1 MIDATRIRA
10 LGCGHGN
17 RNSVVAAAEPRAFGP
32 ANLWSGL
39 HRMVVPNKADP
50 GSSTFRSART
60 HNKRA
65 AQQPGKQLATTPRPR
80 QDVPQASSSVSH
92 KVTTSRIRDGGD
104 WSGAHHGL
112 ITRQDRSHAKTGHTS
127 RRTCFAERR
136 RTRAAR
142 HARRGPLTWENIG
155 NTAAGADTE
164 HDGTATARCLV
175 VPKIIATPE
184 KSGTELFASAVR
196 GLLPSVNVHRCYLVA
211 AGMARQTG

>member
-1 MIDATRIRA
+1 MQRSREDLIRRPLRMIDATRIRA

-17 RNSVVAAAEPRAFGP
+17 RNSVVAAAEPLAFGP

-50 GSSTFRSART
+50 GSSTFRSARA

-112 ITRQDRSHAKTGHTS
+112 ITRQDGSHVKTGDGSHVKTDML
-127 RRTCFAERR
+127 RRTP
-136 RTRAAR
+136 T
-142 HARRGPLTWENIG
+142 H
-155 NTAAGADTE
+155 
-164 HDGTATARCLV
+164 
-175 VPKIIATPE
+175 
-184 KSGTELFASAVR
+184 
-196 GLLPSVNVHRCYLVA
+196 PSRPT
-211 AGMARQTG
+211 RQTRPSDLGEHWKHCCRR